1 MSKNFGK
8 RRGLGLIR
16 RLAAALIALGC
27 LSPSLFGRA
36 LADENYDLFKYGS
49 QSCDEW
55 IRHSDL
61 TAPETP
67 KWFESLLAGL
77 YQGGG
82 YRTDL
87 MNQIKADQI
96 AAWLD
101 GYCRA
106 NPLDGLAV
114 AATVLTNELAAR
126 AVKKE

>member
-1 MSKNFGK
+1 M
-8 RRGLGLIR
+8 RGALGRIG
-16 RLAAALIALGC
+16 RLAAALVALCC
-27 LSPSLFGRA
+27 LSPGLVCRA
-36 LADENYDLFKYGS
+36 LADENYDLFKFGS

-77 YQGGG
+77 YQSGG
-82 YRTDL
+82 YRIDF
-87 MNQIKADQI
+87 MNAIKSDQV

>member
-1 MSKNFGK
+1 MV
-8 RRGLGLIR
+8 
-16 RLAAALIALGC
+16 IALGC
-27 LSPSLFGRA
+27 LSNRA

-61 TAPETP
+61 TTPETP

-82 YRTDL
+82 YRVDFLKDVKPEQVT
-87 MNQIKADQI
+87 
-96 AAWLD
+96 AWLD
-101 GYCRA
+101 NYCRA

-114 AATVLTNELAAR
+114 AGTVLTNELAAH